1 MTFLLQDVNFV
12 YTIYLV
18 LAETILPLLFAV
30 CGHCSHLLKD
40 LNFNTMKIC
49 FAKKDLLKEMKLIEI
64 DKYLRTCLNANPI
77 FFIEKK
83 QTKLTFLLT
92 ALIRTNFFTI
102 KKPCKY
108 IFIFSVK
115 SRKSR

>member
-1 MTFLLQDVNFV
+1 
-12 YTIYLV
+12 
-18 LAETILPLLFAV
+18 
-30 CGHCSHLLKD
+30 
-40 LNFNTMKIC
+40 MKIC
-49 FAKKDLLKEMKLIEI
+49 VAKKDLLNEMKLIEI
-64 DKYLRTCLNANPI
+64 DKYLRTCLSANPI

-108 IFIFSVK
+108 IFIFSFKSKK
-115 SRKSR
+115 SR